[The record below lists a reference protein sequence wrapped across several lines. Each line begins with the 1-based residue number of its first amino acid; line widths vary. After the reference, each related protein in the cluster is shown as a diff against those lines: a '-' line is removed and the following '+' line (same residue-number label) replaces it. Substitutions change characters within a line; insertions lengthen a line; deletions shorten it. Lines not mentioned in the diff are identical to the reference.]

1 MKNTWPGSQGGEPI
15 STSVFF
21 TSLSFCA
28 TSRLRRRESGPVRMK
43 PVLVGR
49 GENLDG
55 GGEEEGGEEN
65 DEECAELEEI
75 DLVVKEV

>member
-1 MKNTWPGSQGGEPI
+1 
-15 STSVFF
+15 
-21 TSLSFCA
+21 
-28 TSRLRRRESGPVRMK
+28 MK